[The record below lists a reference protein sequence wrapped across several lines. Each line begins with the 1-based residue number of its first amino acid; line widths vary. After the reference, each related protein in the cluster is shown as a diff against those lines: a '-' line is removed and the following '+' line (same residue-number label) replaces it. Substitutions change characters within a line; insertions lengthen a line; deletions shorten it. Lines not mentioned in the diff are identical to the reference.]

1 MMATSSTTSQCDTIM
16 AKPTAKSIVWD
27 YFGVEKGSN
36 GRPTN
41 LDVAICRSCHKSVKA
56 KNGNTS
62 NLLGHLRT
70 HHAVI
75 HSEVTK
81 AMKAKQTQKSTVSR
95 TDVSIGQSTLQ
106 ESLEKSQK
114 YERKS
119 KKWKDITDAVTY
131 CIAKDSLPIY
141 TVEKPGFQR
150 LVKTLDNDSQYLVIL
165 QCGGLNILKFNI
177 SKH

>member
-1 MMATSSTTSQCDTIM
+1 M
-16 AKPTAKSIVWD
+16 
-27 YFGVEKGSN
+27 GLLEKGSN

-95 TDVSIGQSTLQ
+95 ADVLIGQSTLK
-106 ESLEKSQK
+106 ESLEEIQK
-114 YERKS
+114 YEQKS
-119 KKWKDITDAVTY
+119 KKWKDITDV
-131 CIAKDSLPIY
+131 LR
-141 TVEKPGFQR
+141 TVLLKTVYPYILLKNLGF
-150 LVKTLDNDSQYLVIL
+150 K
-165 QCGGLNILKFNI
+165 GF
-177 SKH
+177 